1 MTDSSLATYISVDVW
16 SDIGCPWCYIGKRRM
31 EKALEEF
38 THSPGAPKVK
48 ITYHSYELSPD
59 TPVDF
64 EGTEVDFLVAHKGM
78 PAEQVKQMLKQV
90 TQIAAAEGLEYN
102 FDSLQHTNTMRA
114 HELLHFARAHGTQAG
129 RKGRLRLASCPEG
142 RHVGALDTLAE
153 LAADVGLDRTGAR
166 AALSARRHSADVQA
180 DIAQSH
186 GFGVTGVPFYVIDG
200 KYGLSGAQ
208 EPHVFVSALTQ
219 AATDRDAPAAAETS
233 PEDRKSVV

>member
-16 SDIGCPWCYIGKRRM
+16 SDIACPWCYIGKRRM

-64 EGTEVDFLVAHKGM
+64 ERTEVDFLVAHKGM

-90 TQIAAAEGLEYN
+90 TQTAAAEGLEYN
-102 FDSLQHTNTMRA
+102 FDSLQPTNPMRA
-114 HELLHFARAHGTQAG
+114 HDLLHFAKPHGKQADLKERLLRAYFA
-129 RKGRLRLASCPEG
+129 EG
-142 RHVGALDTLAE
+142 RHAGDLNTLAE
-153 LAADVGLDRTGAR
+153 LAAAVGLDRTEAL
-166 AALSARRHSADVQA
+166 AALTARRHSADVQA

-186 GFGVTGVPFYVIDG
+186 GFGVNGVPFYVIDG

-219 AATDRDAPAAAETS
+219 AATDRDAPAAAET
-233 PEDRKSVV
+233 PPDA